1 MVQTTE
7 RCGIIFRELEKARRI
22 ILNGTGLEITWAYD
36 DIVFVEHSA
45 YLIRFNDDNTKELLC
60 YFSNDCE
67 PMDQRY
73 ILSQL
78 KMAAETEKMTIR
90 HAGNFSFVDHDGE
103 DEIQIAFEE
112 FDND

>member
-7 RCGIIFRELEKARRI
+7 RGGIIFRELEKARRI

-45 YLIRFNDDNTKELLC
+45 YLVKFNDDNTRELLI
-60 YFSNDCE
+60 YFSTDCE

-78 KMAAETEKMTIR
+78 KIAADNEEMTIR
-90 HAGNFSFVDHDGE
+90 HAGSFTFLDHDGQ
-103 DEIQIAFEE
+103 DEIQIRFEE
-112 FDND
+112 LL